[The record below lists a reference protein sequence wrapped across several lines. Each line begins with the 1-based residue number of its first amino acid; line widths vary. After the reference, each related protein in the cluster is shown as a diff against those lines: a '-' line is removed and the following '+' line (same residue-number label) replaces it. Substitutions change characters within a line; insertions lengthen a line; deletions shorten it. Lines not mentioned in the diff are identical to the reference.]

1 MRLKAWELPGWE
13 RTEAM
18 TNAELKQALFSACPV
33 EHNGIRYLRVA
44 EIVYRR
50 PENKVIVS
58 AGLLDK
64 NGTCLVYAPVE
75 RVNRI
80 EEGVE

>member
-1 MRLKAWELPGWE
+1 
-13 RTEAM
+13 M

-33 EHNGIRYLRVA
+33 EYNGIRYQRVA

-64 NGTCLVYAPVE
+64 NGTCLVFAPAE
-75 RVNRI
+75 KVNI
-80 EEGVE
+80 IQEETA